1 MVVSTDSICAPTRKT
16 ARVAAATLSTA
27 VDLDA
32 AAGPCAAGA
41 PAATFKAMCKAT
53 STATATATSTPT
65 RAPSVHGRIPAGV
78 RPDELVAVLSA
89 LEEEG
94 GCRTLGDLACAIA
107 ASPSPVATIVALAK
121 AGLVVLDEND
131 PFDAML
137 QVRRA

>member
-1 MVVSTDSICAPTRKT
+1 MVVSTDSICAPTRKP
-16 ARVAAATLSTA
+16 ARVAASALSTA
-27 VDLDA
+27 LDHAA
-32 AAGPCAAGA
+32 AAGPCAAGE
-41 PAATFKAMCKAT
+41 PAATCTAKSTCTAM
-53 STATATATSTPT
+53 
-65 RAPSVHGRIPAGV
+65 RAASVHGRIPAGV
-78 RPDELVAVLSA
+78 CPDELVAVLSA

-121 AGLVVLDEND
+121 AGLVVLDEDD